1 MATTPTPT
9 PLGSLEAHFPGLG
22 EFLVD
27 LDLDLDTSSSRALPT
42 PARKAAQANLAADRR
57 ASELRVKAWKV
68 FWTLVLLWVT
78 ILVVISGFLTWV
90 QSKSPISLV
99 VFAPFQF
106 LWPLAVTELVG
117 ILIFGIGWAIKKVSQ
132 RSTNK
137 ADHELTEVVVE
148 P

>member
-1 MATTPTPT
+1 MP
-9 PLGSLEAHFPGLG
+9 
-22 EFLVD
+22 
-27 LDLDLDTSSSRALPT
+27 DTSSSRALPT
-42 PARKAAQANLAADRR
+42 PARKAAQANLAADGR

>member
-1 MATTPTPT
+1 MATTPTPSANMASPPT

-27 LDLDLDTSSSRALPT
+27 LDLDLATSSSRALPT
-42 PARKAAQANLAADRR
+42 PAREAAQANLAADGR

-68 FWTLVLLWVT
+68 FWTLVLLWLT
-78 ILVVISGFLTWV
+78 ILVVFAL
-90 QSKSPISLV
+90 PIHL
-99 VFAPFQF
+99 AP
-106 LWPLAVTELVG
+106 VTELVG

>member
-1 MATTPTPT
+1 MATTPTPSANMASPPTPT

-27 LDLDLDTSSSRALPT
+27 LDLDLATSSSRVLPT
-42 PARKAAQANLAADRR
+42 PAREAAQANLAADRR

-68 FWTLVLLWVT
+68 FWTLVLLWLT
-78 ILVVISGFLTWV
+78 ILVVC
-90 QSKSPISLV
+90 
-99 VFAPFQF
+99 APFQF
-106 LWPLAVTELVG
+106 IWPLAVMELLG
-117 ILIFGIGWAIKKVSQ
+117 ILIFGIRWAIKKVSQ